1 MKSGNPSFRF
11 FDCDDYNT
19 LIRRRSISFF
29 NVPFMSYKLK
39 VYLFYSFQSFYIFEL
54 YHLHQFQAVPRLKA
68 KSGRTCRASALS
80 QKVIAVSSQ
89 DHSFLFCHFSG
100 RPFVI
105 LPSPARS
112 PGQTCQKLYSDCFPP
127 AFGLP
132 PARQGSPYPIP
143 APCPRWRRGMCRGIP
158 PLW

>member
-1 MKSGNPSFRF
+1 MQSGNPSFRF
-11 FDCDDYNT
+11 LIVMIIT
-19 LIRRRSISFF
+19 LSFVVGQSLF
-29 NVPFMSYKLK
+29 NIPFMSYKLK
-39 VYLFYSFQSFYIFEL
+39 VYLFYSFQSFYILGL
-54 YHLHQFQAVPRLKA
+54 YHLHQFQAVSRLKA

-80 QKVIAVSSQ
+80 QKVIVVSSQ
-89 DHSFLFCHFSG
+89 DHLFRFFHFSG

-105 LPSPARS
+105 RPSPERF
-112 PGQTCQKLYSDCFPP
+112 PGQTYQRPYSNCFPP

-143 APCPRWRRGMCRGIP
+143 APCPRSPRGMCRGIP